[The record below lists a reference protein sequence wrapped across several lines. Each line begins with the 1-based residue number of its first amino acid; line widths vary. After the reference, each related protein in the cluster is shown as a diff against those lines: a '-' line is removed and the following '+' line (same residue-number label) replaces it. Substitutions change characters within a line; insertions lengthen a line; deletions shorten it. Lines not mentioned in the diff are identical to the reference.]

1 MCNDKGLKRIYNI
14 QHHYFPIIILLLL
27 FCMRHTIIYSWM
39 TVIGNPLF
47 GKIKDTP
54 FNDILFILLV
64 LIPLISFICIC
75 KNITK
80 RFICKTI
87 YLMLGILTFYIYVR
101 ITPTY
106 RELCTPFY
114 SEYLNGFY
122 YVDASMFCL
131 LMQIAILSC
140 LSHKKREKPS
150 SPLAVPAITLHDDTC
165 PSDDI
170 LHRKEE
176 ANQLVEYLEKNPVYS
191 GAIGVS
197 VEGEWGCGKTTF
209 LHYMEEEYIKREIH
223 PIWFNPWKD
232 NIKDIKSSFLNLLYS
247 KFENNDVTTSLL
259 RKYES
264 KIKVTNITN
273 WFSLIILSVKH
284 LLGKEEK
291 DFADIKKELNQQMS
305 MEKYTTVVFIDDCD
319 RLENNIFVE
328 VISLIRTVADL
339 PRFTIIVTFDPNQ
352 ADRVLGNNGGKMYL
366 KKMFNVSHKLFTLS
380 NGELSL
386 YLYEEMKKM
395 NMPLPE
401 QENPF
406 ETLSI
411 KEFLPTIR
419 DAKHYLNLLSQD
431 IKSYLGKED
440 FKNLVWSK
448 WYLVELLKHCDSYLY
463 TQLKST
469 PARWLDTSKKV
480 CKNWEFVVPRQEWI
494 EAQDKDIK
502 RILQSLFCDT
512 TSSFR
517 PFDITNTL
525 YYQRY
530 FTPSMPSYFLS
541 YKEFA
546 EIDTD
551 KNLRDTFESLIKSG
565 KQNLPHL
572 IMETSQSQGYYYVLP
587 ILEAYVSAKQKISH
601 FNTITSFYT
610 STYYRETANIIKDEP
625 WLCQMTWESLGNT
638 GFNEYKEE
646 DKKGVPFFEH
656 YLKNT
661 KDITALTALFCS
673 VMHQYS
679 PTEYLD
685 ANHFFYLLLK
695 KEMTSSSPDYANML
709 WMIAD
714 CVDPS
719 LNELFLD
726 KFLDEHFLDILPH
739 ILTFVKNE
747 NDLYILAKHDGLRGI
762 FDTSRHFKQ
771 KINKWQ
777 QEKRYPEVLLEEVS
791 SLVFFTGIYRK
802 GNYQNL
808 HASHHPQLMKYKP
821 NTVLNTPITSLKI
834 KYDFWNAETRFNLTE
849 NFYFEIDPNS

>member
-1 MCNDKGLKRIYNI
+1 M
-14 QHHYFPIIILLLL
+14 
-27 FCMRHTIIYSWM
+27 
-39 TVIGNPLF
+39 
-47 GKIKDTP
+47 
-54 FNDILFILLV
+54 
-64 LIPLISFICIC
+64 
-75 KNITK
+75 
-80 RFICKTI
+80 
-87 YLMLGILTFYIYVR
+87 
-101 ITPTY
+101 
-106 RELCTPFY
+106 
-114 SEYLNGFY
+114 
-122 YVDASMFCL
+122 
-131 LMQIAILSC
+131 
-140 LSHKKREKPS
+140 
-150 SPLAVPAITLHDDTC
+150 
-165 PSDDI
+165 
-170 LHRKEE
+170 
-176 ANQLVEYLEKNPVYS
+176 
-191 GAIGVS
+191 
-197 VEGEWGCGKTTF
+197 
-209 LHYMEEEYIKREIH
+209 
-223 PIWFNPWKD
+223 
-232 NIKDIKSSFLNLLYS
+232 
-247 KFENNDVTTSLL
+247 
-259 RKYES
+259 
-264 KIKVTNITN
+264 
-273 WFSLIILSVKH
+273 
-284 LLGKEEK
+284 
-291 DFADIKKELNQQMS
+291 
-305 MEKYTTVVFIDDCD
+305 
-319 RLENNIFVE
+319 
-328 VISLIRTVADL
+328 
-339 PRFTIIVTFDPNQ
+339 
-352 ADRVLGNNGGKMYL
+352 
-366 KKMFNVSHKLFTLS
+366 
-380 NGELSL
+380 
-386 YLYEEMKKM
+386 
-395 NMPLPE
+395 
-401 QENPF
+401 
-406 ETLSI
+406 
-411 KEFLPTIR
+411 LPTIR

-661 KDITALTALFCS
+661 KDITALAALFCS

-739 ILTFVKNE
+739 IFTFVKNE